1 MTDRPPSK
9 LQKSEPVSPLTP
21 TQRDEAVS
29 AFIVGLSMIP
39 VVGPLVAHLVGNRI
53 PAQRLDRIADVLHR
67 LGEKV
72 GTLESQLLDRAWES
86 EEFADLLEDGL
97 AQATRALTPTRRG
110 QIATLLKNGL
120 SREDLDHLQ
129 KKRLL
134 TLLGEL
140 NDAEIVILRYY
151 GRNRYGEQDYEG
163 FPDDVIWGPST
174 HMGSSDEEHDQAAV
188 HQTYRSTL
196 QRLGLL
202 EPVIK
207 LPRDGS
213 LPDIDKHTGQ
223 FKVQHYQISQLGV
236 LLLKYLD
243 EEIGEA

>member
-163 FPDDVIWGPST
+163 FPD
-174 HMGSSDEEHDQAAV
+174 EEHDQAAV